1 MSGRIYC
8 ILTIAQKWYL
18 MSSFAHLGKA
28 LYYVYFCRFELKY
41 VYHLPQGRNRCAVEI
56 TLCLIRKVSVR
67 LRCHSK
73 RTWYFTN
80 ACCPQPAECSPL
92 DISLCFKFNVYLGN
106 RFQPGFPHGAQD
118 GLSFSSQ
125 SVGQKHRIIASMC
138 RSSRSS
144 VSLSV
149 ILMHTWLL
157 KPKLP

>member
-1 MSGRIYC
+1 MCGGNYSLLNKKR
-8 ILTIAQKWYL
+8 
-18 MSSFAHLGKA
+18 
-28 LYYVYFCRFELKY
+28 
-41 VYHLPQGRNRCAVEI
+41 
-56 TLCLIRKVSVR
+56 VSVR

-73 RTWYFTN
+73 CTWYFTN
-80 ACCPQPAECSPL
+80 ACCPQPAEYSPL

-149 ILMHTWLL
+149 ILMHT
-157 KPKLP
+157 